1 MIKQVIYFLIFV
13 CTLFSC
19 ATPSQKFLANK
30 HEVSENNIKILF
42 EEPSKITYSPI
53 FDLESMYY
61 SSKNLNENNYDSIFN
76 KYQNINIFDT
86 CESNCVSYNVKY
98 QLKGD
103 TLSQCIYF
111 IKKPSFTVTHDND
124 VIEAMHS
131 LIKLNINRFQR
142 KNIQF

>member
-1 MIKQVIYFLIFV
+1 MLKQTIYFLIII

-19 ATPSQKFLANK
+19 ATPSQIFLANK
-30 HEVSENNIKILF
+30 HEVNKQDIKVLI
-42 EEPSKITYSPI
+42 EEPGKITYSPI

-61 SSKNLNENNYDSIFN
+61 SSKTLNKNNYDSIFN
-76 KYQNINIFDT
+76 KYQNIASFGT
-86 CESNCVSYNVKY
+86 YKSNCVSYNVKY
-98 QLKGD
+98 QLNGD

-111 IKKPSFTVTHDND
+111 IKKPSFTITHDND
-124 VIEAMHS
+124 VIETMHS